1 MSHWIAPVTLQG
13 REVALEPLR
22 PDHADALR
30 AVAADGE
37 LWRLWYTT
45 VPRAEDTEAYIATAL
60 ALAAQG
66 SAMPLVVRRLDPD
79 GRPGQVVGCTRYMNI
94 DAKNRRCEI
103 GSTFYAKS
111 VQRSAVNTETKLLL
125 LTHAFETLGAIAVE
139 FRTHYMNQ
147 ASRAA
152 IARLGAKQDGI
163 LRNHQI
169 MPDGSYRDT
178 VVFSIVAAEWPAVRN
193 NLRFKLAARSA
204 SQD

>member
-66 SAMPLVVRRLDPD
+66 SATPLVVRRLDRD
-79 GRPGQVVGCTRYMNI
+79 GRPAEVVGCTRYMNI

>member
-1 MSHWIAPVTLQG
+1 MSHWITPVQLQG
-13 REVALEPLR
+13 REVALEPLQAG
-22 PDHADALR
+22 HADALR

-45 VPRAEDTEAYIATAL
+45 VPRAQDTDAYVATAL
-60 ALAAQG
+60 GLREQG
-66 SAMPLVVRRLDPD
+66 SAMPFVVRRLNAD
-79 GRPGQVVGCTRYMNI
+79 GQPGPIVGCTRYMNI
-94 DAKNRRCEI
+94 DAKHRRCEI

-125 LTHAFETLGAIAVE
+125 LGHAFETLGAIAVE

-193 NLRFKLAARSA
+193 NLQFKLAARSA
-204 SQD
+204 AAD